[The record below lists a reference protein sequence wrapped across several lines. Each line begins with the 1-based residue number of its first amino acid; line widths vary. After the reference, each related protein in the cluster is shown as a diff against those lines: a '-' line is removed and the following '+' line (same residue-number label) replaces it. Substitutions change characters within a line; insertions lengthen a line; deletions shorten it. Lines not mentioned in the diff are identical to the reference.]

1 MGSSIH
7 TKSGTSETLSQKD
20 KLTGHS
26 YLFQVFQCEHPLASS
41 TRHSLGEHRAVSIG
55 RGERAALHR
64 EQIRDGVDPRT
75 LRLEVADSWMSASHV
90 RINDVLGRW
99 MLEDLGSKNGTFV
112 NAERVTRAVLSDG
125 DLLEIG
131 RTFFI
136 YRDGLPGSEIKE
148 LSSARLDAVATNLT
162 TLLPSLAQQFASLAQ
177 VASATISVMIRG
189 ETGTGKELVARA
201 LHQLSGRPGRFVAV
215 NCGAIPATLVES
227 ELFGHQKGAF
237 SGATQSRPGLVRS
250 AERGT
255 LFLDELGDLPIS
267 SQASLLRVLQER
279 EVTPLGGTEPVGV
292 DVRFCAATHRDLEQ
306 LVGRR
311 EFRED
316 LYARICGMTLHLPP
330 LRERREDLGILI
342 GSLLQ
347 RLAPK
352 QAASLVFHRK
362 AARAIFRYRW
372 PLNVREL
379 EKSLE
384 TAVALSAGG
393 EIRLEHLPEPVGAA
407 LEASSCAKIGVQTG
421 SRFSDERLRNELLRL
436 LSEHRGNLSAVA
448 RSMSSHRMQIRRW
461 LQRFGIDVQQYRRD

>member
-1 MGSSIH
+1 MGPSIH

-20 KLTGHS
+20 RLTGNT
-26 YLFQVFQCEHPLASS
+26 YLFRIFQCEHPLAPS
-41 TRHSLGEHRAVSIG
+41 TRHALGEYRAVTIG
-55 RGERAALHR
+55 RGERTASYRDA
-64 EQIRDGVDPRT
+64 IRDRVGPR
-75 LRLEVADSWMSASHV
+75 LLKLEVADSWMSATHV

-99 MLEDLGSKNGTFV
+99 TLEDLGSKNGTFV
-112 NAERVTRAVLSDG
+112 NSQRVTRAVLSDG
-125 DLLEIG
+125 DLLEVG

-148 LSSARLDAVATNLT
+148 LDSEHVDAVAANLT
-162 TLLPSLAQQFASLAQ
+162 TLLPPLAQQFASLAQ
-177 VASATISVMIRG
+177 VAPAMVSVMIRG

-201 LHQLSGRPGRFVAV
+201 LHQLSGRSGRFVAV

-237 SGATQSRPGLVRS
+237 SGATQSRPGLIRS

-255 LFLDELGDLPIS
+255 LFLDEVGDLPTA

-279 EVTPLGGTEPVGV
+279 EVMPLGGTEPVGI
-292 DVRFCAATHRDLEQ
+292 DVRFCAATHRNLEE
-306 LVGRR
+306 LITRK

-330 LRERREDLGILI
+330 VRERREDLGILI
-342 GSLLQ
+342 ASLLQ

-352 QAASLVFHRK
+352 EASSLVFHRK

-372 PLNVREL
+372 PLNVREI

-384 TAVALSAGG
+384 TAVSLARGQ
-393 EIRLEHLPEPVGAA
+393 EIRLEHLPDPVRAA
-407 LEASSCAKIGVQTG
+407 LEAAGHAKADAQTG
-421 SRFSDERLRNELLRL
+421 RRSGSDDSLRTELLRL

-461 LQRFGIDVQQYRRD
+461 LKRFGIEVQQYR